1 MKYFFL
7 IILAVLGAGCA
18 KSPQIEFTGT
28 ATGINAGT
36 FMIKDQY
43 DTVVCKADIKNGAF
57 KVSREFNKQGF
68 YSLQITRPG
77 SGTLGF
83 VVYLEPGKYTITT
96 NRDKPSQYPDI
107 RSASSVQNELNAY
120 YHAYE
125 QVKDELQAN
134 VQRVADKII
143 ADKAKSLPLDKELA
157 LKLEAAENQQLKIAP
172 IALGR
177 FIDKYPDNHIAI
189 RMMLLGNSYTMD
201 PEAYYQDF
209 QKLND
214 KTKNS
219 PGGVQLL
226 KYINNLRH
234 PVGK

>member
-107 RSASSVQNELNAY
+107 RSASSVQNELTDY
-120 YHAYE
+120 YHIYDL
-125 QVKDELQAN
+125 VKDELQAN
-134 VQRVADKII
+134 VQVVANQMM
-143 ADKAKSLPLDKELA
+143 ARKAKSLPLDELVP
-157 LKLEAAENQQLKIAP
+157 KLLAAENQELKIAP

-189 RMMLLGNSYTMD
+189 RMMLLGNSYAME
-201 PEAYYQDF
+201 PEAYYKNF

-214 KTKNS
+214 STKKS
-219 PGGVQLL
+219 PEGVQLL
-226 KYINNLRH
+226 KYINNLRR